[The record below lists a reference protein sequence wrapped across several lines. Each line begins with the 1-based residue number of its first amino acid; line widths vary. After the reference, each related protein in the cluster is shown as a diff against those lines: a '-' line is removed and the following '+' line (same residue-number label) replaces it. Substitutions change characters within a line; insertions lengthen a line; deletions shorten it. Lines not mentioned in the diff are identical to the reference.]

1 VQSLA
6 VLADPTRQRIVEM
19 LAAGALRAGEIASRF
34 DVSAPA
40 ISQHLKVL
48 RDANLVR
55 VQRDRQRR
63 IYELNPEGLAELVDW
78 VERLRGFWRRRLDR
92 LDSAL
97 QGVEGRRGKAVAN
110 ASEGPAG
117 KDPGKPYRRDR
128 RDAGGTGRK
137 TRNVRRARHE

>member
-78 VERLRGFWRRRLDR
+78 VEQLRGFWRRRLDR

-110 ASEGPAG
+110 ASKGPAG
-117 KDPGKPYRRDR
+117 QDSGKPYRRDR
-128 RDAGGTGRK
+128 RDAGGTGSK
-137 TRNVRRARHE
+137 TRNVRRPRHE